1 MKMLRFS
8 MQLGMLAAMA
18 SAQAQ
23 VQTMRPGSYGMVP
36 DQTHVHAEKLS
47 RDVAYQA
54 GRLRPEEQ
62 VKNAGFWGMLDSG
75 LRRLGAD
82 GVADTV
88 GGGKA
93 VVDEMRGNVPSGTSR
108 NADVL
113 AILGD
118 AEERKRLRA
127 QGMDI
132 IDAIDDREGGL
143 QAMVVMD
150 RDTADRVRALRNSGT
165 PEGEAQARILLAT
178 SKATLAFRGT
188 EPRADKLGD
197 VTTNADANGRVGKSQ
212 YDAQR
217 PALSQLCGSYGNL
230 QVTGHSLGGAQAQ
243 RFAVNCPVSVK
254 EVVTF
259 AAPAIGKDEAEI
271 FAQMPNRP
279 RVTHYVATHDI
290 VSAAGG
296 QNHIPGT
303 VREVSFENVKP
314 ARNLD
319 TDSLLAAHSQF
330 MLSGEHKATI
340 REKDYVEYQEDRI
353 SQHYELKR
361 VLEGKFDQALGKG
374 VEYAVEKGA
383 EKLGKAAGG
392 TVGGLVA
399 GQVVKQYAGWMA
411 PVVEKCDVLHRVYHG
426 NACNGLFRGVQ
437 SWARAAVGAASHV
450 SGWEMPAGPEE
461 PGGVLAQAAPAVDP
475 NLKWGGVPILAPDT
489 PSAPQG
495 AALATGPAG
504 PAKEATPAGALFVD
518 AASPE
523 EEAAF
528 RANLQGQRESAF
540 ARSDA
545 QVTQISDQQRAELH
559 RQQDEGRAQ
568 LRAGL
573 QALAGGLA
581 AVQQQQQAYSAQM
594 EAQRQAQ
601 NARMAQ
607 ASQEAMARGQNRI
620 TQGAIPQAGQPG
632 YPVLDP
638 FAARY
643 QQQRQMPLPQQVPA
657 SPSAQPGY
665 PVLDPF
671 AARYAQPA
679 PATPAPTI
687 TTSAAGAYP
696 GQDPFASQA
705 PTPASPGTSSSP
717 GETLQ
722 WAVVTHSII
731 PGDTSRYRNNCTV
744 VAGTR
749 APPATPC
756 GKEQCGTTP
765 YTGEGG
771 QACHPSKAYTGAVRV
786 VGPFGPNV
794 LESAEKYCARVM
806 SAPHGLAKIA
816 GSSAYFCI

>member
-1 MKMLRFS
+1 MMHIRFPI
-8 MQLGMLAAMA
+8 QLLLFAAMS

-62 VKNAGFWGMLDSG
+62 VKKAGFWGMLDSG

-93 VVDEMRGNVPSGTSR
+93 VVDEMRGNVPVGTTR

-197 VTTNADANGRVGKSQ
+197 VTTNTDANGRVGKSQ

-259 AAPAIGKDEAEI
+259 AAPAIGKDEAET
-271 FAQMPNRP
+271 FAKIPSRP
-279 RVTHYVATHDI
+279 KVTHYVAAHDI

-340 REKDYVEYQEDRI
+340 REKDYVEYQQDRI

-392 TVGGLVA
+392 AVGGFVA

-411 PVVEKCDVLHRVYHG
+411 PVVEKCDVLYRVYHG

-437 SWARAAVGAASHV
+437 SWARTAVGAV
-450 SGWEMPAGPEE
+450 SLATGWQMPAGPEE
-461 PGGVLAQAAPAVDP
+461 PGSILAQAAPAVDP
-475 NLKWGGVPILAPDT
+475 NLRWGGVPILAPDT

-495 AALATGPAG
+495 SALAQAAPTAFPDGPAG
-504 PAKEATPAGALFVD
+504 PAEVPRPTGALFVD

-523 EEAAF
+523 EEATF

-540 ARSDA
+540 AQSDA
-545 QVTQISDQQRAELH
+545 QVTQMSDQQRAELH
-559 RQQDEGRAQ
+559 RRQDEGRAQ

-581 AVQQQQQAYSAQM
+581 AVQQQQQAYNAQM

-643 QQQRQMPLPQQVPA
+643 QQQRQIPPPQQVPA
-657 SPSAQPGY
+657 SPSGQPGY

-671 AARYAQPA
+671 AVRNAQQT
-679 PATPAPTI
+679 PATPRPAPVT
-687 TTSAAGAYP
+687 A
-696 GQDPFASQA
+696 
-705 PTPASPGTSSSP
+705 ASPGSEDRDYEYDVTTWTTTIVRRFSPQADASRTKPFVICGLTMYAEESTTAEGLNKGLYQEALSHGANYHVRSSFKLITSCSP
-717 GETLQ
+717 
-722 WAVVTHSII
+722 HM
-731 PGDTSRYRNNCTV
+731 
-744 VAGTR
+744 
-749 APPATPC
+749 
-756 GKEQCGTTP
+756 
-765 YTGEGG
+765 
-771 QACHPSKAYTGAVRV
+771 
-786 VGPFGPNV
+786 F
-794 LESAEKYCARVM
+794 
-806 SAPHGLAKIA
+806 
-816 GSSAYFCI
+816 